1 MNRYQ
6 DLPIIKDSNGRRKY
20 TTTFVPFFDKSDN
33 DIYVIT
39 DTSDRLDLLA
49 NQFYGD
55 VTAWPIIASANNIGL
70 GTLNIEAGKQL
81 RIPDPNKFRDYI
93 IQINSFNQNQ

>member
-39 DTSDRLDLLA
+39 DPSDRLDLLA

-55 VTAWPIIASANNIGL
+55 VTAWPIIATANNIGL
-70 GTLNIEAGKQL
+70 GTLNIESGKQL

-93 IQINSFNQNQ
+93 IQINNFNQNQ

>member
-6 DLPIIKDSNGRRKY
+6 ELPIIQDSNGRRRFK
-20 TTTFVPFFDKSDN
+20 TTFIPYIDKANN

-39 DTSDRLDLLA
+39 DDSDRLDLLA

-55 VTAWPIIASANNIGL
+55 STAWPIIAAANNIGL
-70 GTLNIEAGKQL
+70 GSLNIESGIQL
-81 RIPDPNKFRDYI
+81 RIPDPTKFRDYT
-93 IQINSFNQNQ
+93 IQINNFNSKR

>member
-6 DLPIIKDSNGRRKY
+6 DLTIIQDSNGRRRY
-20 TTTFVPFFDKSDN
+20 VTTFVPFFEKSDN

-39 DTSDRLDLLA
+39 DDSDRLDLLA

-55 VTAWPIIASANNIGL
+55 STAWPIIASANSIGL
-70 GTLNIEAGKQL
+70 GSLSVESGKQL
-81 RIPDPNKFRDYI
+81 RIPDPNNITAFKQ
-93 IQINSFNQNQ
+93 QIFKNNTNR

>member
-6 DLPIIKDSNGRRKY
+6 DLTIIQDSNGRRRY
-20 TTTFVPFFDKSDN
+20 VTTFVPFFEKSDN

-39 DTSDRLDLLA
+39 DDADRLDLLA

-55 VTAWPIIASANNIGL
+55 STAWPIIASANNIGL
-70 GTLNIEAGKQL
+70 GSLSIESGKQL
-81 RIPDPNKFRDYI
+81 RIPDPNKLRDYT
-93 IQINSFNQNQ
+93 IQINNFNSQR

>member
-6 DLPIIKDSNGRRKY
+6 DLTIIKDSNGRRKY

-33 DIYVIT
+33 DVYVIT
-39 DTSDRLDLLA
+39 DPSDRLDLLA

-55 VTAWPIIASANNIGL
+55 VTAWPIIATANNIGL
-70 GTLNIEAGKQL
+70 GTLNIGSGKQL

-93 IQINSFNQNQ
+93 IQINNFNQNQ

>member
-6 DLPIIKDSNGRRKY
+6 DLAITKDSNGRRKFV
-20 TTTFVPFFDKSDN
+20 TTFVPFFDKSDN

-39 DTSDRLDLLA
+39 DPSDRLDLLA

-55 VTAWPIIASANNIGL
+55 STAWPIIASANSIGL
-70 GTLNIEAGKQL
+70 GSLNVESGKQL
-81 RIPDPNKFRDYI
+81 RIPDPNKITGFKQ
-93 IQINSFNQNQ
+93 QIFKTNLSR

>member
-6 DLPIIKDSNGRRKY
+6 DLRILNDLNGRRRLV
-20 TTTFVPFFDKSDN
+20 TTFLPKFEKSNN

-39 DTSDRLDLLA
+39 DDSDRLTLLA

-55 VTAWPIIASANNIGL
+55 VTLWPIIASANNIGL
-70 GTLNIEAGKQL
+70 GSINIEAGKQL
-81 RIPDPNKFRDYI
+81 RIPDPLAVRDYI
-93 IQINSFNQNQ
+93 TNINNFNSTR

>member
-6 DLPIIKDSNGRRKY
+6 DLAITKDSNGRRKFV
-20 TTTFVPFFDKSDN
+20 TTFIPLIEKSDN

-39 DTSDRLDLLA
+39 DESDRLDLLA

-70 GTLNIEAGKQL
+70 GSLNIESGKQL
-81 RIPDPNKFRDYI
+81 RIPSPDNVRDYI
-93 IQINSFNQNQ
+93 IQINNFNSTR

>member
-6 DLPIIKDSNGRRKY
+6 DLTIIKDSNGRRKY
-20 TTTFVPFFDKSDN
+20 TTTFVPYFDKSDN

-39 DTSDRLDLLA
+39 DDSDRLDLLA

-55 VTAWPIIASANNIGL
+55 VTAWPIIATANNIGL
-70 GTLNIEAGKQL
+70 GTLNIEASKQL
-81 RIPDPNKFRDYI
+81 RIPDPNKFREYI
-93 IQINSFNQNQ
+93 IQINNFNQNQ

>member
-6 DLPIIKDSNGRRKY
+6 ELPITKDSNGRRKLK
-20 TTTFVPFFDKSDN
+20 TTFVPFFDKADN

-39 DTSDRLDLLA
+39 DPSDRLDLLA

-55 VTAWPIIASANNIGL
+55 VTAWPIIATANNIGL
-70 GTLNIEAGKQL
+70 GSLNIEAGIQL
-81 RIPDPNKFRDYI
+81 RIPDPAKFRDYV
-93 IQINSFNQNQ
+93 IQINNFNSKR

>member
-6 DLPIIKDSNGRRKY
+6 DLSIIKDQNGRRKFK
-20 TTTFVPFFDKSDN
+20 TTFMPYIDKADN

-39 DTSDRLDLLA
+39 DPSDRLDLLA

-55 VTAWPIIASANNIGL
+55 STGWPIIASANNLGL
-70 GTLNIEAGKQL
+70 GTLNVDAGIQI
-81 RIPDPNKFRDYI
+81 RIPDPSKFRDYI
-93 IQINSFNQNQ
+93 IQISRFNSER

>member
-6 DLPIIKDSNGRRKY
+6 DLAITKDSNGRRKFV
-20 TTTFVPFFDKSDN
+20 TTFVPFFDKSDN

-39 DTSDRLDLLA
+39 DPSDRLDLLA

-55 VTAWPIIASANNIGL
+55 STAWPIIASANSIGL
-70 GTLNIEAGKQL
+70 GSLNIESGKQL
-81 RIPDPNKFRDYI
+81 RIPDPNKITGFKQ
-93 IQINSFNQNQ
+93 QIFKTNLSR

>member
-6 DLPIIKDSNGRRKY
+6 DLAITKDSDGRRKFV
-20 TTTFVPFFDKSDN
+20 TTFVPFFDKSDN

-39 DTSDRLDLLA
+39 DPSDRLDLLA

-55 VTAWPIIASANNIGL
+55 STAWPIIASANSIGL
-70 GTLNIEAGKQL
+70 GSLNIESGKQL
-81 RIPDPNKFRDYI
+81 RIPDPNKITGFKQ
-93 IQINSFNQNQ
+93 QIFKTNLSR

>member
-39 DTSDRLDLLA
+39 DPSDRLDLLA

-55 VTAWPIIASANNIGL
+55 VTAWPIIATANNIGL
-70 GTLNIEAGKQL
+70 GTLNIEEGKQL

-93 IQINSFNQNQ
+93 IQINNFNQNQ

>member
-6 DLPIIKDSNGRRKY
+6 GLTITKDSNGRRKY
-20 TTTFVPFFDKSDN
+20 VTTFVPFFDKSDN

-39 DTSDRLDLLA
+39 DPSDRLDLLA

-55 VTAWPIIASANNIGL
+55 STAWPIIASANSIGL
-70 GTLNIEAGKQL
+70 GSLNIESGKQL
-81 RIPDPNKFRDYI
+81 RIPDPNKLREYT
-93 IQINSFNQNQ
+93 IQLNNFNSQR

>member
-6 DLPIIKDSNGRRKY
+6 DLAITKDSNGRRKFV
-20 TTTFVPFFDKSDN
+20 TTFIPFIEKSDN

-39 DTSDRLDLLA
+39 DESDRLDLLA

-70 GTLNIEAGKQL
+70 GSLNIESGKQL
-81 RIPDPNKFRDYI
+81 RIPDPNKLAGYKQ
-93 IQINSFNQNQ
+93 QIFKTNLSR

>member
-6 DLPIIKDSNGRRKY
+6 NLAIVKDSNGRRKFV
-20 TTTFVPFFDKSDN
+20 TTFIPYFDKSDN
-33 DIYVIT
+33 DVYVIT

-55 VTAWPIIASANNIGL
+55 STAWPIIASANNIGL

-81 RIPDPNKFRDYI
+81 RIPEPNNITAFKQ
-93 IQINSFNQNQ
+93 QIFKINANR

>member
-6 DLPIIKDSNGRRKY
+6 DLTIIQDSNGRRKY
-20 TTTFVPFFDKSDN
+20 VTTFVPFFDKSDN

-39 DTSDRLDLLA
+39 DPSDRLDLLA

-55 VTAWPIIASANNIGL
+55 STAWTIIASANNIGL
-70 GTLNIEAGKQL
+70 GSFYVEAGKQL
-81 RIPDPNKFRDYI
+81 RIPDPNKLRDYT
-93 IQINSFNQNQ
+93 IQVNNFNSQR

>member
-6 DLPIIKDSNGRRKY
+6 DLLIIKDSNGRRKY

-33 DIYVIT
+33 DVYVIT
-39 DTSDRLDLLA
+39 DPSDRLDLLA

-55 VTAWPIIASANNIGL
+55 VTAWPIIATANNIGL
-70 GTLNIEAGKQL
+70 GTLNIEEGKQL
-81 RIPDPNKFRDYI
+81 RIPDPNKFREYI
-93 IQINSFNQNQ
+93 IQINNFNQNQ

>member
-6 DLPIIKDSNGRRKY
+6 DLAITKDSNGRRKFV
-20 TTTFVPFFDKSDN
+20 TTFVPLFDKSDN

-39 DTSDRLDLLA
+39 DPSDRLDLLA

-55 VTAWPIIASANNIGL
+55 STAWPIIASANSLGL
-70 GTLNIEAGKQL
+70 GSLNIESGKQL
-81 RIPDPNKFRDYI
+81 RIPDPNKITVFKQ
-93 IQINSFNQNQ
+93 QIFKTNLSR

>member
-39 DTSDRLDLLA
+39 DPSDRLDLLA

-55 VTAWPIIASANNIGL
+55 VTAWPIIATANNIGL
-70 GTLNIEAGKQL
+70 GTLNIESGKQL
-81 RIPDPNKFRDYI
+81 RIPDPTKFRDYI
-93 IQINSFNQNQ
+93 IQINNFNQNQ

>member
-6 DLPIIKDSNGRRKY
+6 DLLIIKDSNGRRKY

-39 DTSDRLDLLA
+39 DDSDRLDLLA

-55 VTAWPIIASANNIGL
+55 VTAWPIIATANNIGL
-70 GTLNIEAGKQL
+70 GTLNIESGKQL

-93 IQINSFNQNQ
+93 IQINNFNQNQ

>member
-6 DLPIIKDSNGRRKY
+6 DLPITQDSNGRRKFV
-20 TTTFVPFFDKSDN
+20 TTFIPYIDKANN

-39 DTSDRLDLLA
+39 DDSDRLDLLA

-55 VTAWPIIASANNIGL
+55 STAWPIIATANNIGL
-70 GTLNIEAGKQL
+70 GSLNVEPGIQL
-81 RIPDPNKFRDYI
+81 RIPDPSKFRDYI
-93 IQINSFNQNQ
+93 LQINNFNSKR

>member
-39 DTSDRLDLLA
+39 DPSDRLDLLA

-55 VTAWPIIASANNIGL
+55 VTAWPIIATANNIGL
-70 GTLNIEAGKQL
+70 GTLNVEAGKQL
-81 RIPDPNKFRDYI
+81 RIPDPNNIMSFKQ
-93 IQINSFNQNQ
+93 QIFKNNTNR

>member
-6 DLPIIKDSNGRRKY
+6 DLAIIKDSNGRRKY
-20 TTTFVPFFDKSDN
+20 VTTFVPFFDKSDN

-39 DTSDRLDLLA
+39 DPSDRLDLLA

-55 VTAWPIIASANNIGL
+55 STAWPIIASANSLGL
-70 GTLNIEAGKQL
+70 GSLNIESGKQL
-81 RIPDPNKFRDYI
+81 RIPDPNKITVFKQ
-93 IQINSFNQNQ
+93 QIFKTNLSR

>member
-6 DLPIIKDSNGRRKY
+6 DLPIIKDSNGQRKY

-39 DTSDRLDLLA
+39 DPSDRLDLLA

-55 VTAWPIIASANNIGL
+55 VTAWPIIATANNIGL
-70 GTLNIEAGKQL
+70 GTLNIEEGKQL

-93 IQINSFNQNQ
+93 IQINNFNQNQ

>member
-6 DLPIIKDSNGRRKY
+6 DLSIIKDSNGRRKY
-20 TTTFVPFFDKSDN
+20 KTTFVPFFDKSDN

-39 DTSDRLDLLA
+39 DDSDRLDLLA

-55 VTAWPIIASANNIGL
+55 STAWPIIATANNIGL
-70 GTLNIEAGKQL
+70 GTLNVEASKQL
-81 RIPDPNKFRDYI
+81 RIPDPNNIMAFKQ
-93 IQINSFNQNQ
+93 QIFINNINQ

>member
-33 DIYVIT
+33 DVYVIT
-39 DTSDRLDLLA
+39 DPSDRLDLLA

-55 VTAWPIIASANNIGL
+55 VTAWPIIATANNIGL
-70 GTLNIEAGKQL
+70 GTLNIEEGKQL
-81 RIPDPNKFRDYI
+81 RIPDPNNYRDYI
-93 IQINSFNQNQ
+93 IQINNFNQSR

>member
-6 DLPIIKDSNGRRKY
+6 DLPIIKDLNGRRKY
-20 TTTFVPFFDKSDN
+20 KTTFVPFFDKSDN

-39 DTSDRLDLLA
+39 DDSDRLDLLA

-55 VTAWPIIASANNIGL
+55 STAWPIIATANNIGL
-70 GTLNIEAGKQL
+70 GTLNIESGKQL
-81 RIPDPNKFRDYI
+81 RIPDPNLLRDYT
-93 IQINSFNQNQ
+93 IQINNFNKSR